1 MFYRCL
7 IALKKTSIDV
17 SGLIRLFLG
26 NNSFS
31 HKVILSYPINSC
43 HTRERCR
50 FGRGCIYAHSQQELN
65 EWKQEY
71 DRKLKEKAKEDIK
84 KREELFSSEMASNV
98 KHVKAALAVSFES
111 SLYGGFEQLVLF
123 DFGRKPYLVKKLN
136 ADVTSES
143 NTLPI
148 AREHLASQA
157 PAIWD
162 ERSVEVVRFNQAT
175 REALQAEH
183 LLRKYSLPRQLEI
196 ADEFLSPKIY
206 KSVMHQLLFVEE
218 RFMKEEISRYVQR
231 RF

>member
-1 MFYRCL
+1 MSSTFQPDEVGSLQNVFLLNRYHSCYHL
-7 IALKKTSIDV
+7 SE
-17 SGLIRLFLG
+17 IR
-26 NNSFS
+26 
-31 HKVILSYPINSC
+31 V
-43 HTRERCR
+43 
-50 FGRGCIYAHSQQELN
+50 GCIEEKRGSETY
-65 EWKQEY
+65 
-71 DRKLKEKAKEDIK
+71 KLLYTAKLEDSWYK
-84 KREELFSSEMASNV
+84 SPNSERLV
-98 KHVKAALAVSFES
+98 GHVKVALAVSFES
-111 SLYGGFEQLVLF
+111 SLYGSFEQLVLF

-162 ERSVEVVRFNQAT
+162 ESSVEVVRFNQAT

-196 ADEFLSPKIY
+196 ADELLSPKIY

-231 RF
+231 GF